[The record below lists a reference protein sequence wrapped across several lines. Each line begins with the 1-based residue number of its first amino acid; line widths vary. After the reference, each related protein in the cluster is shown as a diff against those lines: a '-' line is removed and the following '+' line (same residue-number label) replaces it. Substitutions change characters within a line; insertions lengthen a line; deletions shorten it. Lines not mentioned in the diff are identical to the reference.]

1 MSEKLSI
8 NPDDVRDA
16 LKALGDCIEKI
27 DVNPEYLRPFECVV
41 VHLSELDV
49 GCKRKITFLFHEGS
63 GCACA
68 LDVTDSDG
76 DTLTYSCRI
85 KFNLEKDVNEQFVR
99 FIQSSAD
106 FILGLFLSDRV
117 AVLAQTDV

>member
-8 NPDDVRDA
+8 NPEDVRCA
-16 LKALGDCIEKI
+16 LKALGNSIEVI
-27 DVNPEYLRPFECVV
+27 DVNPEHLRPFECVV
-41 VHLSELDV
+41 VNLSELDV
-49 GCKRKITFLFHEGS
+49 GCKRKITFLFDGGS

-68 LDVTDSDG
+68 LDVMDTDG

-85 KFNLEKDVNEQFVR
+85 KFNLERDVNEQFVR

-106 FILGLFLSDRV
+106 FVLGLFLSDRV